1 MKNLKVA
8 FGCAALVCAGCTSD
22 PEGFAKAMDVIG
34 TAATIAIEATQPPPP
49 PPPPP
54 VVVHQPVVVAQPVV
68 VQQPVVA
75 QPVVVQ
81 QPVLAQP
88 VVQQPVVQAPVVQQP
103 VVQQPAV
110 QAPVVQQPVVQQPAV
125 QAPVVQQPV
134 VEQPAVQAPAAA
146 APAVAA
152 PAVDVAAFAK
162 ARTTATDTAEPEFK
176 YGSLRFSKPA
186 TPEQIAAAKQKI
198 AAEEGSSGS
207 VRLQFEKVD
216 DATVAAAIAQ
226 FPNATEVS
234 VSDSQLTSIA
244 PFALLVNATKLKI
257 KDVKNLNIAPLA
269 ALRKVRSLEFTY
281 SEIADLS
288 PLAGMTELVDIDFY
302 GAVLKDFSPLAACP
316 KLDKVYFYA
325 AELPPEGYA
334 SLGKLK
340 QVKKFHGGLTKMTS
354 IEWLRQVPQAEEV
367 KIFAE
372 KIPDLSPLASLPNL
386 KYLRLWNMDGGSMSA
401 PVGDLALLAN
411 CKNLRR
417 LELPGSRYVNT
428 AALAALTALEEVD
441 LSGAKEPVS
450 VAFAAKLPAL
460 KTLDLCNANV
470 TDGAIVASLPKT
482 VRVRTDKKTQGVP
495 VSAP

>member
-1 MKNLKVA
+1 MNNLKAA

-22 PEGFAKAMDVIG
+22 PEGFTKAMDVLG
-34 TAATIAIEATQPPPP
+34 TAATIAIEATQPP

-81 QPVLAQP
+81 QPVVA
-88 VVQQPVVQAPVVQQP
+88 QPVVQAPVVQQP
-103 VVQQPAV
+103 VVQQPVAE
-110 QAPVVQQPVVQQPAV
+110 APS
-125 QAPVVQQPV
+125 
-134 VEQPAVQAPAAA
+134 VQAPAAA
-146 APAVAA
+146 VPAA
-152 PAVDVAAFAK
+152 DVAAFAK
-162 ARTTATDTAEPEFK
+162 ARTTAADTAEPEFK

-186 TPEQIAAAKQKI
+186 TPEQIAAVKQKI
-198 AAEEGSSGS
+198 NADGMSTQN
-207 VRLQFEKVD
+207 VRLQFNKVD

-226 FPNATEVS
+226 FPSATEVS
-234 VSDSQLTSIA
+234 VSGSQLSTLA
-244 PFALLVNATKLKI
+244 PFALLSNATKLAI
-257 KDVKNLNIAPLA
+257 KDVKNLDIAPLA
-269 ALRKVRSLEFTY
+269 ALRKIRSLDFAY

-288 PLAGMTELVDIDFY
+288 PLAGMTELADIEFY
-302 GAVLKDFSPLAACP
+302 GAKLRDFSPLAACP
-316 KLDKVYFYA
+316 KLDRVYFYA

-334 SLGKLK
+334 SLGALR

-354 IEWLRQVPQAEEV
+354 VEWLRQVPQAEEL

-372 KIPDLSPLASLPNL
+372 KIPDLSPIASLPNL
-386 KYLRLWNMDGGSMSA
+386 TYLRLWNMDGGNLSA
-401 PVGDLALLAN
+401 PVGDLAFLAGN
-411 CKNLRR
+411 KKLKK

-428 AALAALTALEEVD
+428 AALAALTALEVVD

-460 KTLDLCNANV
+460 KTLDLNGATV
-470 TDGAIVASLPKT
+470 TDGAVVASLPKT
-482 VRVRTDKKTQGVP
+482 VRVRTNKKTQGVS

>member
-1 MKNLKVA
+1 MNNLKAA

-22 PEGFAKAMDVIG
+22 PEGFTKAMDVLG
-34 TAATIAIEATQPPPP
+34 TAATIAIEATQPP

-81 QPVLAQP
+81 QPVVA
-88 VVQQPVVQAPVVQQP
+88 QPVVQAPVVQQP
-103 VVQQPAV
+103 VVQQPVAE
-110 QAPVVQQPVVQQPAV
+110 A
-125 QAPVVQQPV
+125 
-134 VEQPAVQAPAAA
+134 PAVQAPAAA
-146 APAVAA
+146 VPAA
-152 PAVDVAAFAK
+152 DVAAFAK
-162 ARTTATDTAEPEFK
+162 ARTTAADTAEPEFK

-186 TPEQIAAAKQKI
+186 TPEQIAAVKQKI
-198 AAEEGSSGS
+198 DADGMSTQN
-207 VRLQFEKVD
+207 VRLQFNKVD

-226 FPNATEVS
+226 FPSATEVS
-234 VSDSQLTSIA
+234 VSGSQLSTLA
-244 PFALLVNATKLKI
+244 PFALLSNATKLAI
-257 KDVKNLNIAPLA
+257 KDVKNLDIAPLA
-269 ALRKVRSLEFTY
+269 ALRKIRSLDFAY

-288 PLAGMTELVDIDFY
+288 PLAGMTELADIEFY
-302 GAVLKDFSPLAACP
+302 GAKLRDFSPLAACP
-316 KLDKVYFYA
+316 KLDRVYFYA

-334 SLGKLK
+334 SLGALR

-354 IEWLRQVPQAEEV
+354 VEWLRQVPQAEEL

-372 KIPDLSPLASLPNL
+372 KIPDLSPIASLPNL
-386 KYLRLWNMDGGSMSA
+386 TYLRLWNMDGGNLSA
-401 PVGDLALLAN
+401 PVGDLAFLAGN
-411 CKNLRR
+411 KKLKK

-428 AALAALTALEEVD
+428 AALAALTALEVVD

-460 KTLDLCNANV
+460 KTLDLNGATV
-470 TDGAIVASLPKT
+470 TDGAVVASLPKT
-482 VRVRTDKKTQGVP
+482 VRVRTNKKTQGVA

>member
-22 PEGFAKAMDVIG
+22 PEGFTKAMDVLG
-34 TAATIAIEATQPPPP
+34 TAATIAIEASQPPPP

-68 VQQPVVA
+68 VQQPVVT

-81 QPVLAQP
+81 QPVMVQQPVVAQP
-88 VVQQPVVQAPVVQQP
+88 VVQQPVVQAPAVQQQP
-103 VVQQPAV
+103 VA
-110 QAPVVQQPVVQQPAV
+110 AP
-125 QAPVVQQPV
+125 
-134 VEQPAVQAPAAA
+134 PAVQAPAAA
-146 APAVAA
+146 APAVAV
-152 PAVDVAAFAK
+152 PAADVAAFAK
-162 ARTTATDTAEPEFK
+162 ARTTAADTAEPEFK

-198 AAEEGSSGS
+198 DEAGMSTQN
-207 VRLQFEKVD
+207 VRLQFSKVD

-226 FPNATEVS
+226 FPSATEVS
-234 VSDSQLTSIA
+234 VSGSQLSTLA
-244 PFALLVNATKLKI
+244 PFALLSNATKLAI
-257 KDVKNLNIAPLA
+257 KDVKNLDIAPLA
-269 ALRKVRSLEFTY
+269 ALRKIRSLDFTY

-288 PLAGMTELVDIDFY
+288 PLAGMTELADIEFY
-302 GAVLKDFSPLAACP
+302 GSKLKDFSPLAACP
-316 KLDKVYFYA
+316 KLDRVYFYA

-334 SLGKLK
+334 SLGALK

-372 KIPDLSPLASLPNL
+372 KIPDLSPIASLPNL
-386 KYLRLWNMDGGSMSA
+386 TYLRLWNMDGGNLST
-401 PVGDLALLAN
+401 PVGDLAFLAN
-411 CKNLRR
+411 NKKLKK

-428 AALAALTALEEVD
+428 AALAALTALEVVD

-460 KTLDLCNANV
+460 KTLDLNGATV
-470 TDGAIVASLPKT
+470 TDGAVVASLPKT
-482 VRVRTDKKTQGVP
+482 VRVRTNKKTQGVP